1 MSDERAWKQYICRAC
16 GLIYDEEE
24 GDPDSGLAPGTR
36 FEDIPDDWE
45 CPLCGVTK
53 ADFEPFERREP
64 VEAVAIETGPCRTGV
79 VVVGAGLAGWAAVEA
94 LRALDRELL
103 ITLVTACDGDRYHKP
118 ELSVALSRGLDATEL
133 VRESGAEA
141 ARRLGVQLLARTF
154 VTGLSPD
161 QRRLRTTRGTL
172 GYTGLVLALG
182 ATPALPEAL
191 APQHCWRV
199 NDLAGW
205 GGLQRRLADGPARV
219 AVVGAG
225 MVGCELAEDLARAG
239 HAVSLLDRH
248 RYPLASLLPVT
259 AGRRL
264 LESQRA
270 LGIAFRAEARVA
282 AIEALSSGERVLVL
296 EDGERLV
303 VDQVVAATGLVTE
316 PRLARQ
322 AGLDFESG
330 IRVDPK
336 TLKTSAPDVYALGDC
351 ITIDGSP
358 CRFIEPL
365 ARQAETIAH
374 ALLERAHPGYV
385 HAVPVVRLKTR
396 GLPITLH
403 GRPTA
408 EGEWITLSDDLRALY
423 MEQRR
428 DGEVVATLRVGAAS
442 GAA

>member
-16 GLIYDEEE
+16 GLIYDEEQ

-53 ADFEPFERREP
+53 ADFEPFEKREP
-64 VEAVAIETGPCRTGV
+64 VEAVAVDAGPRRTGV

-94 LRALDRELL
+94 LRALDRELP

-118 ELSVALSRGLDATEL
+118 ELSVSLSRGLDTAGL
-133 VRESGAEA
+133 VKESGAEA
-141 ARRLGVQLLARTF
+141 ASRLGVQLLGRTF
-154 VTGLSPD
+154 VTGLSPA

-182 ATPALPEAL
+182 ATPALPAAL

-205 GGLQRRLADGPARV
+205 GGLQRRLAEGPSRV
-219 AVVGAG
+219 AVVGGG

-248 RYPLASLLPVT
+248 RYPLASLLPET

-270 LGIAFRAEARVA
+270 LGIAFHAEARVA
-282 AIEALSSGERVLVL
+282 AIEALASGERELVL
-296 EDGERLV
+296 EGGERLV

-316 PRLARQ
+316 PRLAHQ
-322 AGLDFESG
+322 AGLDFEGG
-330 IRVDPK
+330 IRVDPR
-336 TLKTSAPDVYALGDC
+336 TLQTSVPDVFALGDC
-351 ITIDGSP
+351 IAIDGAP

-365 ARQAETIAH
+365 ARQAEAIAH

-385 HAVPVVRLKTR
+385 HAAPVVRLKTR

-403 GRPTA
+403 GRPA
-408 EGEWITLSDDLRALY
+408 PEGEWITLIDDSQALH
-423 MEQRR
+423 MEQRQG
-428 DGEVVATLRVGAAS
+428 GEVVATLRVGAARH
-442 GAA
+442 AA

>member
-53 ADFEPFERREP
+53 ADFEPFEKREP
-64 VEAVAIETGPCRTGV
+64 VEAVAIENGTRRTGV

-94 LRALDRELL
+94 LRDLDRELP

-118 ELSVALSRGLDATEL
+118 ELSVALSRGLDVAGL
-133 VRESGAEA
+133 VKESAVEA
-141 ARRLGVQLLARTF
+141 ASRLGVQLLVRTF
-154 VTGLSPD
+154 VTGLSPA

-172 GYTGLVLALG
+172 SYTGLVLALG
-182 ATPALPEAL
+182 ATPALPAAL
-191 APQHCWRV
+191 APQYCWRV

-205 GGLQRRLADGPARV
+205 DGLQRRLSDGPVRV
-219 AVVGAG
+219 AVVGGG
-225 MVGCELAEDLARAG
+225 MIGCELAEDLSRAG

-248 RYPLASLLPVT
+248 RYPLASLLPEN
-259 AGRRL
+259 AGHRL
-264 LESQRA
+264 LENQRL
-270 LGIAFRAEARVA
+270 LGIAFRAEAQVA
-282 AIEALSSGERVLVL
+282 AIEPLASGERAVVL

-322 AGLDFESG
+322 AGLDFEHG
-330 IRVDPK
+330 IRVDPH
-336 TLKTSAPDVYALGDC
+336 TLQTSAPDVFALGDC
-351 ITIDGSP
+351 ITIDDAP

-365 ARQAETIAH
+365 ARQAEAIAH
-374 ALLERAHPGYV
+374 ALLGRAHPGYA
-385 HAVPVVRLKTR
+385 HAAPVVRLKTR

-403 GRPTA
+403 GRPVP
-408 EGEWITLSDDLRALY
+408 EGEWVILNDGPQALQ
-423 MEQRR
+423 MEQRLG
-428 DGEVVATLRVGAAS
+428 GEVVATLQIGAARH
-442 GAA
+442 AA